1 MDAKKGKMKVM
12 TMEND
17 NTFDEVEMIVIVNNE
32 GKIMEAY

>member
-17 NTFDEVEMIVIVNNE
+17 NYFDEVEMIVIVNNE
-32 GKIMEAY
+32 GKNMEV